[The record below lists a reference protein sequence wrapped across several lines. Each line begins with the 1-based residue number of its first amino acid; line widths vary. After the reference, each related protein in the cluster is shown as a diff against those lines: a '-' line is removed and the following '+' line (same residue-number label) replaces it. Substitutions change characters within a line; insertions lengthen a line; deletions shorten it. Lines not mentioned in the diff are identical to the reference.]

1 VSEPTKEPLLV
12 LYAVRNRDG
21 KYFHA
26 KGYGH
31 CGATWVDDIKKARIY
46 PRPGPARA
54 RVTYFV
60 TNYPQFG
67 VPELVELRVTEVV
80 AAKEEDR
87 VQKSQQ
93 RKQAAEARRAERQ
106 AKYDLERA
114 EHKLKEAQDE
124 LNRLKK

>member
-1 VSEPTKEPLLV
+1 MSDEPLLV

-46 PRPGPARA
+46 PRPGPARS
-54 RVTYFV
+54 RVTFFV
-60 TNYPQFG
+60 TNYPSFG
-67 VPELVELRVTEVV
+67 MPELVELHVTRVV
-80 AAKEEDR
+80 ALDEASR
-87 VQKSQQ
+87 VQKSLQKM
-93 RKQAAEARRAERQ
+93 RTAEARREARQ

-114 EHKLKEAQDE
+114 ERKMAEAQAEID
-124 LNRLKK
+124 RLRKAK